1 MDPVSIAT
9 IKEQAFESERFIND
23 LEDMELT
30 FAECEIIQIDSMTN
44 RQSSKDRNLP
54 LLSRVIQ
61 PGSVDLIIYVD
72 RVGDMLSWSL
82 SLMDDEK
89 FMLKRLERIGMAA

>member
-1 MDPVSIAT
+1 MQPVSISE
-9 IKEQAFESERFIND
+9 IKEQAFELERFKND

-44 RQSSKDRNLP
+44 THKDKKP

-61 PGSVDLIIYVD
+61 PGSEDIIIYVD
-72 RVGDMLSWSL
+72 CAGNMLSWSV
-82 SLMDDEK
+82 SMMDDEK
-89 FMLKRLERIGMAA
+89 FRSNRLKRFGMVA